1 MTSTLFDLTGRTAL
15 VTGARRGIGRAVAVA
30 LASAGADI
38 VGVSASLDPGSEVEA
53 AVQAQGRSF
62 AGYRCDFADRAQ
74 VYDLVERLRSDIER
88 VDILVNNAGTI
99 GRVPAVDHPD
109 ELWDRV
115 LEVNLTSQ
123 FVLTRELGRQMLERG
138 SGKVVFV
145 ASLLAFQGGINIPS
159 YTASKSGI
167 GGLTKALAN
176 EWASQG
182 VNVNAVAPGYVR
194 TDNTQALRDDPE
206 RYSQILARIPA
217 GRWAEPEDIAGAV
230 LFLCSPAADY
240 VHGIVLPADGGWLG
254 R

>member
-62 AGYRCDFADRAQ
+62 AGYRCDFAERAQ
-74 VYDLVERLRSDIER
+74 VYDLLGRLRSDIER